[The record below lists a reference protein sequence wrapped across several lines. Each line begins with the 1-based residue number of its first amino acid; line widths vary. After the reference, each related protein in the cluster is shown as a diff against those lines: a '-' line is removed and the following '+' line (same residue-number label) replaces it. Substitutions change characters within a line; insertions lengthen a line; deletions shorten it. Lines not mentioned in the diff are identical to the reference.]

1 MLRDLPPALLNAAR
15 RAAARLAGAIRAADP
30 PVALAASAQGVAAV
44 TAGHVLV
51 AGDAAVD
58 RHAAGEVDVEDDRLL
73 ASGREVAAGL
83 VESRRGRLAAALELV
98 RAAGAAPRPPASH
111 AEPQQG
117 DPVELLR
124 RLGELRD
131 SGVIEAAEFEAKK
144 AELLR
149 RI

>member
-1 MLRDLPPALLNAAR
+1 MLRDLPPERLDAAR
-15 RAAARLAGAIRAADP
+15 PAAARLAGAIHAGDP
-30 PVALAASAQGVAAV
+30 PVALAATAAGVAAA

-58 RHAAGEVDVEDDRLL
+58 RLAAGEVEVEGDRLL
-73 ASGREVAAGL
+73 ASGREVATGL
-83 VESRRGRLAAALELV
+83 AENRRGRLAAALELV
-98 RAAGAAPRPPASH
+98 RAAGAAPRPPASRG
-111 AEPQQG
+111 EPEHD

-131 SGVIEAAEFEAKK
+131 RGVIEPAEFEAKK